1 MAARFEVSA
10 AAGKTLLVP
19 KSRIF
24 YVCTATS
31 NQSQMNKVPLLDLQ
45 AQYETIR
52 DEVRRAV
59 DDVFDSQHFVLG
71 AGVQALEEEI
81 ARYSRTK
88 FAIGCA
94 SGSDALLLAL
104 ISCGVGADHEVVT
117 TPFSFFATA
126 GAIARVGARPVFV
139 DIEER
144 TFNLDPSLVNAAIT
158 ERTKAIMPVHLYGQ
172 CAEMDPLV
180 EISRQGC
187 QRTADKD
194 VGAPIPI
201 IEDAAQAIGAE
212 DRGRRAGSMG
222 VIGCFSF
229 YPSKNLGGAGDGGML
244 VTNDLE
250 HAQRLHMLRV
260 HGEETKYHHKVIG
273 INSRLDALQAAVLRA
288 KLPHLEEWTAGRQ
301 RKAQQYE
308 LMFADA
314 GLSEQV
320 EVPFVRSNAR
330 HIFHQFVIRV
340 RDGRRDAMR
349 EHLRERGV
357 GTDVYYPVPLHL
369 QECFAYLGYQEGD
382 FPVAE
387 QAAKETLALPVY
399 PELTDEQQDYVV
411 NTIANFF
418 EANRSH

>member
-1 MAARFEVSA
+1 
-10 AAGKTLLVP
+10 
-19 KSRIF
+19 
-24 YVCTATS
+24 
-31 NQSQMNKVPLLDLQ
+31 MNKVPLLDLQ

-71 AGVQALEEEI
+71 AEVQALEEEV
-81 ARYSRTK
+81 ARYSQTK

-104 ISCGVGADHEVVT
+104 MSCGVETDDEVIT

-126 GAIARVGARPVFV
+126 GAIARLGARPVFV
-139 DIEER
+139 DIEGR
-144 TFNLDPSLVNAAIT
+144 TFNLDPLLVNAAIT

-180 EISRQGC
+180 EISRQEYR
-187 QRTADKD
+187 RTADKD

-222 VIGCFSF
+222 AIGCFSF

-250 HAQRLHMLRV
+250 HARRLHMLRV
-260 HGEETKYHHKVIG
+260 HGEETKYHHKLIG

-288 KLPHLEEWTAGRQ
+288 KLPHLEQWTTGRQ

-308 LMFADA
+308 LMFGDA
-314 GLSEQV
+314 GLSEQI
-320 EVPFVRSNAR
+320 EVPFVRTNAR

-340 RDGRRDAMR
+340 RDGRRDALR

-357 GTDVYYPVPLHL
+357 GTDIYYPVPLHL

-411 NTIANFF
+411 NAIGKFF
-418 EANRSH
+418 RS